1 MLDGEL
7 SGVRRRVVA
16 TVTDGGPGPAYPF
29 AGLLPVGGDDA
40 PAGFG
45 LWIAHQTCDRASLYR
60 SADGVTVR
68 LTQRAP

>member
-7 SGVRRRVVA
+7 SGVRRRVVV

-29 AGLLPVGGDDA
+29 AGLLPVG
-40 PAGFG
+40 F
-45 LWIAHQTCDRASLYR
+45 
-60 SADGVTVR
+60 TVR